1 MSSKKVAAFGVDEYV
16 IKVKPSGF
24 ITLDSS
30 VTVSGD
36 LLVEGTTTTIESS
49 DLVISD
55 NTITLN
61 SGDTGY
67 PEPAGGI
74 FLRNAGLIINRGNRP
89 DALLLFDETKV
100 FKDSQTGDQIPGV
113 YTFANDNNDLVGIY
127 TNFIGTYN
135 SDNLILLGSGPTGS
149 GSITS
154 VVSVS
159 GTTDYEKQVFPYTGS
174 NITPNPSNADGLSNP
189 INDDIIPNI
198 KSVKDYIKAYSSY
211 NFPYKLD
218 KPLGDTEVEVS
229 DLAAGDAISKITFTV
244 DGLVKA
250 TIFSNRIELNS
261 ISISSNTISSTG
273 TNQDVII
280 NPNGTGIV
288 QVDAHFNLTS
298 QTEPLTPD
306 DGVTL
311 YVNAAGDGG
320 TGIYFKN
327 ADGVSDELVSR
338 NKALLYSI
346 IF

>member
-1 MSSKKVAAFGVDEYV
+1 MSSKKVAAFGVDEYI

-49 DLVISD
+49 DLIISD

-74 FLRNAGLIINRGNRP
+74 FLRTAGLVINRGNRP

-100 FKDSQTGDQIPGV
+100 FKDSQTGGQTAGV

-127 TNFIGTYN
+127 TNFVGTYN

-189 INDDIIPNI
+189 IDDDIIPNI

-229 DLAAGDAISKITFTV
+229 DLAAGDPISKITFTV

-280 NPNGTGIV
+280 NPNGSGIV

-298 QTEPLTPD
+298 QTEPLTPA

>member
-49 DLVISD
+49 DLIISD

-100 FKDSQTGDQIPGV
+100 FKDSQTGSQTSGV

-149 GSITS
+149 GAITS
-154 VVSVS
+154 VVTVS

-174 NITPNPSNADGLSNP
+174 NITPNPSNPDSLSNP
-189 INDDIIPNI
+189 NDDDIIPNI
-198 KSVKDYIKAYSSY
+198 KSVKDYVKAYASY

-250 TIFSNRIELNS
+250 TVFSNRIELNS
-261 ISISSNTISSTG
+261 ISISSNTISSTV
-273 TNQDVII
+273 TNQDII
-280 NPNGTGIV
+280 VSPNGTGIV
-288 QVDAHFNLTS
+288 QVDTHFNLTN
-298 QTEPLTPD
+298 QTEPSTPG
-306 DGVTL
+306 DGVTV
-311 YVNAAGDGG
+311 YADAEGDGG

-327 ADGVSDELVSR
+327 DTGTSDELVSR